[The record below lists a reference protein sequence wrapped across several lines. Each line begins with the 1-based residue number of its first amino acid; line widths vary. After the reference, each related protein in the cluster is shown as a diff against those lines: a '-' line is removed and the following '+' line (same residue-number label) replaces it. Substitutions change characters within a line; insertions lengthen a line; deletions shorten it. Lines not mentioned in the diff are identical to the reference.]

1 MEKILIYT
9 TIPLYIFFIG
19 LELYLGHIHKKVYYN
34 RKDSINSLLLGLGG
48 AGFDLIMKGFGVL
61 LFYVIINNWQ
71 IAKIEN
77 IYLYWIALFFVQ
89 DFLFYWLHRT
99 EHTVRMFWAVHVNHH
114 SSEKYNFLVALRSSM
129 IQPIY
134 RYLFFLP
141 AAFFGFEPMHV
152 MLMYAIN
159 QIYQFFLHTETVGKL
174 GFLEKFMV
182 TPSHHR
188 VHHASN
194 LRYLDKNMG
203 QVLIIWDKI
212 FGTFQEE
219 LDEDKPVYGLT
230 YPLKNQNF
238 FTVWLHEWVSIGKDL
253 KRSKF
258 SLKYL
263 IKPPGWSHDGSTKT
277 AKELR
282 EENQVKVKN

>member
-9 TIPLYIFFIG
+9 TIPVYILFIG
-19 LELYLGHIHKKVYYN
+19 LELYLGHIHKKVYYDK
-34 RKDSINSLLLGLGG
+34 KDSVNSLLLGLGG
-48 AGFDLIMKGFGVL
+48 AAFDLLMKGFGVL
-61 LFYVIINNWQ
+61 LFYFVIKHWQ
-71 IAKIEN
+71 ITKIEN
-77 IYLYWIALFFVQ
+77 IYWYWIALFFVQ

-99 EHTVRMFWAVHVNHH
+99 EHTVRLFWAVHVNHH
-114 SSEKYNFLVALRSSM
+114 SSEKYNFMVALRSSM
-129 IQPIY
+129 IQPLY

-141 AAFFGFEPMHV
+141 AAFFGFEPMDV

-159 QIYQFFLHTETVGKL
+159 QIYQFFLHTETIGKL

-194 LRYLDKNMG
+194 INYLDKNMG
-203 QVLIIWDKI
+203 QVLIIWDKL

-219 LDEDKPVYGLT
+219 LDEDVPKFGLT
-230 YPLKNQNF
+230 YPLKDQNF
-238 FTVWLHEWVSIGKDL
+238 FTVWLHEWWSIGMDMSRTKGI
-253 KRSKF
+253 KNKI
-258 SLKYL
+258 KYL
-263 IKPPGWSHDGSTKT
+263 LNPPGWSHDGKTKT

-282 EENQVKVKN
+282 KENPLK